1 MDRPSWKH
9 RRRVVFGALIF
20 CAGAIGYL
28 IGAGDDTVLHRAIA
42 EGLAMLAAGI
52 IGSYV
57 FGAAWDDRNVMV
69 HGDRVHGGR
78 ATAPV
83 GDPLPSAP
91 PGEGGPVG

>member
-1 MDRPSWKH
+1 MGRPSWKH
-9 RRRVVFGALIF
+9 RRRVVFGALFF

-28 IGAGDDTVLHRAIA
+28 IGAGEDTVLHRAIA
-42 EGLAMLAAGI
+42 EGLVMLAAGI

-69 HGDRVHGGR
+69 HGGR
-78 ATAPV
+78 ASAPSGETPATV
-83 GDPLPSAP
+83 PPPPAP

>member
-9 RRRVVFGALIF
+9 RRRVVFGALFF

-42 EGLAMLAAGI
+42 EGLVMLAAGI

-69 HGDRVHGGR
+69 HGGR
-78 ATAPV
+78 ANAPS
-83 GDPLPSAP
+83 GEAP
-91 PGEGGPVG
+91 PPVPPGDGGPVG

>member
-20 CAGAIGYL
+20 CALAITWLMIRGEDIRLHETIAVGL
-28 IGAGDDTVLHRAIA
+28 IG
-42 EGLAMLAAGI
+42 LAVSV

-57 FGAAWDDRNVMV
+57 FGAAWDDRNVML
-69 HGDRVHGGR
+69 HGGR
-78 ATAPV
+78 ASAPS
-83 GDPLPSAP
+83 GEAPPPAP